1 MPRNARRKSFTGYY
15 HIIVRGVGKQ
25 VIFEKKMDYLVF
37 LKKMRRYIPEEN
49 IVLIAYCLMEN
60 HVHFLLRDPEDHIAS
75 FMHKLCGSYAMYFNK
90 KYERCGH
97 LFDERYKSECIEDE
111 RYLLAAFRYILQNPE
126 KAGIARTDQYRWNSY
141 AEHAYENALTDTSL
155 IDHLIGGK
163 DQFESFVKKPVPE
176 IERDFCDREAL
187 NDRNN
192 RIIETVLG
200 TTDATIVNRLPI
212 QERDR
217 VIRDLRRNNMSIRT
231 IARKTGISKNIV
243 ERVCKG

>member
-1 MPRNARRKSFTGYY
+1 M
-15 HIIVRGVGKQ
+15 
-25 VIFEKKMDYLVF
+25 
-37 LKKMRRYIPEEN
+37 
-49 IVLIAYCLMEN
+49 
-60 HVHFLLRDPEDHIAS
+60 
-75 FMHKLCGSYAMYFNK
+75 
-90 KYERCGH
+90 
-97 LFDERYKSECIEDE
+97 
-111 RYLLAAFRYILQNPE
+111 
-126 KAGIARTDQYRWNSY
+126 
-141 AEHAYENALTDTSL
+141 TDTSL